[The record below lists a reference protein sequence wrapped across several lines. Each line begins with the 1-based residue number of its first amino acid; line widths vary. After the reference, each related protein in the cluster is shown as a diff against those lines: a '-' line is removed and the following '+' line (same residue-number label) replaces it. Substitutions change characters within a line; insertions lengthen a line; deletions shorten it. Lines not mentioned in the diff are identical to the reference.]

1 MEKTNQIN
9 TDELNNIFHTRLWS
23 RQLWSKM

>member
-9 TDELNNIFHTRLWS
+9 KNKLNIIFHTRLWS